1 LQEKSPAYM
10 TARSS
15 YTALQNL
22 TKDLIRTTSPRLPPA
37 LGFDGD
43 TEYAKQVDTW
53 KKWTEWE
60 KDDPL
65 VLKDEDLKAYQKRVL
80 YVYKQAAM
88 ALRFWPELWYDAA
101 EFCFSQGLS
110 QEGDEFLTN
119 GAAANP
125 ESCLLAFKRAD
136 RIEIATSSGGG
147 DEGAQQRGA
156 AVREPYDKVLDAL
169 YELIK
174 KASDREAQTIARV
187 KENFAQQ
194 RAAVESNIEDDDDD
208 ILDLRMKELAAAEK
222 MQIEAIE
229 KGNAAQ
235 IKLLS
240 RTISFA
246 WIALMRA
253 MRRVQG
259 KGTPTVGGAR
269 GIFTDARKRG
279 RVTSDVYIASALI
292 EYHCYKDPAAT
303 KIFERG
309 IKLFPDDENFAMEYL
324 KHLIAINDIT
334 STFSTL
340 TAKHPIIDANKRQM
354 LVPSSRRLSIVLLR
368 SPKPFRKPNLSTI
381 TSMSTRLSMVS

>member
-1 LQEKSPAYM
+1 M

-15 YTALQNL
+15 NTALQNI
-22 TKDLIRTTSPRLPPA
+22 TKDLDRTTTPRLPPA

-43 TEYAKQVDTW
+43 TEYAKQVEVW

-65 VLKDEDLKAYQKRVL
+65 VLREEDSKAYQKRVL
-80 YVYKQAAM
+80 YVYRQAAM
-88 ALRFWPELWYDAA
+88 ALRFWPELWYEAA
-101 EFCFSQGLS
+101 EFCFSQGLQ
-110 QEGDEFLTN
+110 QEGDEFLNN
-119 GAAANP
+119 GAVANP

-136 RIEIATSSGGG
+136 RIEISSPAEGG
-147 DEGAQQRGA
+147 DAGAQRRGA

-169 YELIK
+169 YDLIK
-174 KASDREAQTIARV
+174 KASDRETETIGRV
-187 KENFAQQ
+187 KENFTQQ
-194 RAAVESNIEDDDDD
+194 RAAVEPEDEDDEAA
-208 ILDLRMKELAAAEK
+208 DLKIKELNALEK
-222 MQIEAIE
+222 VQIEAIE

-240 RTISFA
+240 RTISFV
-246 WIALMRA
+246 WISLMRA

-259 KGTPTVGGAR
+259 KGTPTLGGAR

-279 RVTSDVYIASALI
+279 RLTSDVYIASALI

-334 STFSTL
+334 SKS
-340 TAKHPIIDANKRQM
+340 KN
-354 LVPSSRRLSIVLLR
+354 LR
-368 SPKPFRKPNLSTI
+368 TI
-381 TSMSTRLSMVS
+381 NFVRF